1 MSALFEWRRL
11 GKGRHGLLAVTA
23 AVIAGA
29 LLAPAASAEVEPG
42 RNLELNHSIEMGVL
56 ENWPAGN
63 VLVEIYRG
71 ASIHPT
77 THVVSGG
84 VLIASHEASFSG
96 PGETYDINHVGPPDC
111 WVTTGGGTPDV
122 KPGDLM
128 VATVLDGP
136 GGNPTSDIDYVFVR
150 NVFFTENADGE
161 ITGHARGVETGGVFD
176 VEAPISPAELEAGGV
191 GMEAKRV
198 GAPEEGEHGFVAEDV
213 AADGTFTDVLIP
225 GTPLGGELFIDT
237 VDSAGG
243 GTGITVTFP
252 GPDAG
257 GNVGCGPMETTSL
270 SSNSHPVINQ
280 ANQNTDMVVGGPRQ
294 PAVTVTADFGGVP
307 LTVVNDD
314 VNGTWSATIPA
325 SVLQGL
331 ADGSTTPLVVH
342 FSDLSPN
349 QTVNVLKDVTA
360 PDLSATPGSGT
371 YVGNQSVVL
380 ASNGGE
386 DVRFT
391 LDGSV
396 PGSSSRLYDG
406 APIELGPGNHT
417 IRAFSVDAAGNRRDE
432 TFQYAV
438 SAPQGAG
445 GAGVGAGAGG
455 GGGAATGGGPVVLP
469 DPLATFRVR
478 TLRAPGRLSLR
489 TARRRGITARFI
501 APEGTQAVRASLYLN
516 TNASS
521 HRTRRLV
528 KRLTTDATGGRMSVR
543 FADRRTRRKLRKGV
557 YTISVAPSSDG
568 TTFAE
573 GTAKRFRIR

>member
-1 MSALFEWRRL
+1 MRAQFA
-11 GKGRHGLLAVTA
+11 GKTFGRGRHGLLAVMA
-23 AVIAGA
+23 A
-29 LLAPAASAEVEPG
+29 LLAGAVLAPVASAEVEPG
-42 RNLELNHSIEMGVL
+42 RNLELNHSIELGVL
-56 ENWPAGN
+56 ENWSAGDE
-63 VLVEIYRG
+63 VLVEIWRG
-71 ASIHPT
+71 ASINPA
-77 THVVSGG
+77 THEVIGG
-84 VLIASHEASFSG
+84 TRIASHEAAFTA
-96 PGETYDINHVGPPDC
+96 PNQTYDINHIGPPDC

-128 VATVLDGP
+128 VATVLTGP
-136 GGNPTSDIDYVFVR
+136 GGAPTSDVDYVFIR

-161 ITGHARGVETGGVFD
+161 ISGHARGVETNGVFD
-176 VEAPISPAELEAGGV
+176 AEAAISPADLEGGGV

-198 GAPEEGEHGFVAEDV
+198 NAPEEGEHGFLPEDV
-213 AADGTFTDVLIP
+213 AADGTFTDILIP

-257 GNVGCGPMETTSL
+257 GEVGCGPLETTSL
-270 SSNSHPVINQ
+270 SSNSHPVINI
-280 ANQNTDMVVGGPRQ
+280 ANVGTDMVIGGPQ
-294 PAVTVTADFGGVP
+294 EPTVDVTATFNGAP
-307 LTVVNDD
+307 LTVVENATA
-314 VNGTWSATIPA
+314 GTWSATVPS
-325 SVLQGL
+325 SVLQAL
-331 ADGSTTPLVVH
+331 ADGSTSSIVVS

-349 QTVNVLKDVTA
+349 QTLNVLKDVTA
-360 PDLSATPGSGT
+360 PDLSATPGAGA
-371 YVGNQSVVL
+371 YVGNQAVAL

-391 LDGSV
+391 QDGSL
-396 PGSSSRLYDG
+396 PGNSSRLYDG
-406 APIELGPGNHT
+406 TPIELGPGNHT
-417 IRAFSVDAAGNRRDE
+417 IRAFSVDAAGNRSDE
-432 TFQYAV
+432 TFEYAI

-455 GGGAATGGGPVVLP
+455 GGAGAGGGPVVLP
-469 DPLATFRVR
+469 DPLAGFRVR
-478 TLRAPGRLSLR
+478 SLRAASRISLR
-489 TARRRGITARFI
+489 RARRSGISVRFI
-501 APEGTQAVRASLYLN
+501 APEGTQAVQASLYRN

-528 KRLTTDATGGRMSVR
+528 KRITTDATAGRLAVR
-543 FADRRTRRKLRKGV
+543 FRDRRTRRKLRKGV